1 MKKFI
6 ILPRAKA
13 DLRTT
18 AHYYDAQTPGRG
30 KAFLADFE
38 EVIARIVEL
47 PLASPVLFKGARKT
61 PFQNFKFNIYYLIG
75 AEKVIVFAVLHWRR
89 HPDSWKKRL

>member
-18 AHYYDAQTPGRG
+18 AHFYKAKTPGLE
-30 KAFLADFE
+30 KAFLADFDK
-38 EVIARIVEL
+38 VITRIVEL
-47 PLASPVLFKGARKT
+47 PLAAPVLYKGARKT
-61 PFQNFKFNIYYLIG
+61 SFQDFKFNIYYLADAG
-75 AEKVIVFAVLHWRR
+75 RVIVFAVLHWRR